1 MRCSFKVGGFASQQ
15 KSTAGMQKTP
25 LASAVARAC
34 MGTLLMAPTLSVF
47 AQSSQAIDEIIVT
60 GHGTKIDNSTITKLT
75 EPLRDTPQSIQVL
88 SKDYLDKRGVTSL
101 EEALRT
107 VPGITLGAGEFSWQG
122 NNPNIRGFSS
132 RNDMFLDGIRD
143 YGSYAR
149 DPFNLEA
156 VEVLQGPSSTV
167 FGRGSTGGIVNQASK
182 KPLEDS
188 LTSFKVNVGTDNTLR
203 GAVDLSRPVEL
214 LGDGAAFRINLM
226 AQQSEV
232 ADRDGGELEHY
243 GMAPS
248 LALGLGTPTRLT
260 LSYMKQVA
268 HDTPDYGLPWNNNGR
283 PAEVPRS
290 NFYGFD
296 SDYLDT
302 DADIFT
308 TELAHD
314 YSPAVKLNAQFRY
327 ANYTR
332 EMRITEPLIA
342 ASVPIDTPL
351 QEVTVNRYVF
361 FGDSKETLLYG
372 TGSATFLFNIGS
384 LDHTLVTGVELARE
398 TSAPTFGFAVGVPG
412 TNLLNPDQGS
422 GFTAANMETRV
433 ISDTDANSLALYAL
447 DTIKFTESWQLV
459 AGLRWDRFDFDYNAT
474 RFAGT
479 PTRFMGAGTNSTEAF
494 QQVNKEFS
502 YRAALV
508 YKPVEAGSIYMSLG
522 SSFNPSA
529 EGLSFLTTGRGLG
542 LGNQNLD
549 PEKNRSY
556 ELGTKWELFE
566 KNVTVNGAV
575 FRTTKTNARLPDPNN
590 PGFNILAA
598 ELQVDGVSVEV
609 TSNITDNLALM
620 GGYTFL
626 DGEGPCRP
634 PCVLDTPDHSLSTW
648 ATYRVTERLQLGAGG
663 RYLSERFA
671 VTAPGEKRIP
681 GYWAFDAMGSYQWS
695 EQTLLKLN
703 LTNLTNKEYFSQL
716 HPWHLVPAPGFTAMF
731 AINMQY

>member
-1 MRCSFKVGGFASQQ
+1 MGYLDKYDNDMLQQQDAAVMRK
-15 KSTAGMQKTP
+15 KL

-34 MGTLLMAPTLSVF
+34 MGTLLIVPTLPVS
-47 AQSSQAIDEIIVT
+47 AQIGQSPDEIIVI
-60 GHGTKIDNSTITKLT
+60 GRETKIDNSTVTKLT

-88 SKDYLDKRGVTSL
+88 SKEYLENRGVTSL
-101 EEALRT
+101 DEALRT

-156 VEVLQGPSSTV
+156 VEVLQGPSSAV
-167 FGRGSTGGIVNQASK
+167 FGRGSTGGVINQASK
-182 KPLEDS
+182 KPVEES
-188 LTSFKVNVGTDNTLR
+188 LTTLKLNAGTDNTLR
-203 GAVDLSRPVEL
+203 GTVDLSRPVEL
-214 LGDGAAFRINLM
+214 LGDGAAFRINIM

-232 ADRDGGELEHY
+232 EDRDGAEMERY
-243 GMAPS
+243 GIAPS

-268 HDTPDYGLPWNNNGR
+268 NDTPDYGLPWNNDGR
-283 PAEVPRS
+283 PAAVPRN

-302 DADIFT
+302 DADIFS

-314 YSPAVKLNAQFRY
+314 YSRAVTLNAQLRY
-327 ANYTR
+327 ANYSR

-342 ASVPIDTPL
+342 AAVPVNTPL
-351 QEVTVNRYVF
+351 QDVTVNRYVF

-372 TGSATFLFNIGS
+372 TGSATFQFDSGPI
-384 LDHTLVTGVELARE
+384 DHTLVTGVELSRE
-398 TSAPTFGFAVGVPG
+398 TSKPTFGFGIGVPG

-422 GFTAANMETRV
+422 GFSATRMETRV
-433 ISDTDANSLALYAL
+433 ISDTDANSLALYVL
-447 DTIKFTESWQLV
+447 DTIKFSESWQLV

-479 PTRFMGAGTNSTEAF
+479 PTRFMGAGSNSTESF
-494 QQVNKEFS
+494 RQVNKEFS

-508 YKPVEAGSIYMSLG
+508 YKPVETGSIYFSLG

-566 KNVTVNGAV
+566 ENLTVNGAA

-598 ELQVDGVSVEV
+598 ELQVDGVSLEV
-609 TSNITDNLALM
+609 SGDITENLALL
-620 GGYTFL
+620 GGYTYL
-626 DGEGPCRP
+626 NGEGPCRP

-648 ATYRVTERLQLGAGG
+648 VSYRLSESLQVGGGG

-671 VTAPGEKRIP
+671 VTAPGAKGIP
-681 GYWAFDAMGSYQWS
+681 GYWAFDAMGSYQLS
-695 EQTLLKLN
+695 EKTLLKLN

-716 HPWHLVPAPGFTAMF
+716 HPWHIVPAPGFTAMF
-731 AINMQY
+731 AINMFY